1 MKKYLY
7 KYEEDGVETEREIEA
22 DSISDGL
29 VKLIEITKGNKLEH
43 VKVYSRGEIK
53 NDNNK
58 KSTKRTRKSSK

>member
-7 KYEEDGVETEREIEA
+7 QYVEDGVETEREIEA

-43 VKVYSRGEIK
+43 VKVYSKGESK